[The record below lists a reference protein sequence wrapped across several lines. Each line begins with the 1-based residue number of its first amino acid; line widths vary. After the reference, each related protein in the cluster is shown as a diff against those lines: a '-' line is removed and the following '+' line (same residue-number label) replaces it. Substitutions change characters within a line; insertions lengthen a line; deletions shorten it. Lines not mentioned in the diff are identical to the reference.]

1 MMKCPFVLREFT
13 LNHEQMNEGPNLSDY
28 QNQLTS
34 RGYKVIKIWTEASL
48 CLGSLH
54 PSFIQLLP
62 DDKILKIQDS
72 SWLRNG
78 QITPDMTSRP
88 INNQEYLQDC
98 REVSSGYGYGSEKV
112 GVIVTITWSV
122 APNVGHCSGHGMFR
136 VPSPEASQ
144 EVRWGAQ
151 ADLRQEEAHA
161 VLQGDHQAHLQAGN
175 HVTWYQGVNW
185 GKF

>member
-1 MMKCPFVLREFT
+1 MMKCPFVLREFFF
-13 LNHEQMNEGPNLSDY
+13 NHEQMIEGPNLSDY

-48 CLGSLH
+48 CLGS
-54 PSFIQLLP
+54 PP
-62 DDKILKIQDS
+62 PILYPIIDWWQDTQDTLD

-112 GVIVTITWSV
+112 GVTKTITWSV

-136 VPSPEASQ
+136 VPSSEASQ

-151 ADLRQEEAHA
+151 ADLRQEEAHT
-161 VLQGDHQAHLQAGN
+161 VLQGDHQAHLQAGG